1 MRGTLLSD
9 IHSVPAD
16 TEAFLDFAER
26 RGWGDGL
33 PLVPPTAERVQALLD
48 YASGPPE
55 TVVGIVEPARGDAT
69 LEKVAVNAVMAGC
82 RPEYFPAV
90 VAAVRAV
97 CEPRF
102 NLYALNTTTCCATP
116 VLMINGPARQALG
129 VECGYSCLG
138 HNGRANA
145 TIGRALR
152 LVMRNV
158 GGSIPGG
165 VSKSVFG
172 QPGRVSLCFG
182 EWEEK
187 SPWEPFHVR
196 RGFAA
201 HDNVV
206 TAHCATG
213 TQDIADIWAENGEEL
228 IWVLAHSIDWIG
240 NNKVLVKQEQ
250 GEMLLLL
257 CPDFAYKI
265 ARDGLSIG
273 DVQRLLHLY
282 TRTPIERWHR
292 KHWPQLERRGYIENG
307 TVPLCANPEQFLIA
321 VAGGESG
328 HHALNFCTFGL
339 TWSVSEKFDLE
350 PPAIVEGE
358 SCPIPSAR
366 GNERKAKGARRKAG
380 NDRQSK

>member
-1 MRGTLLSD
+1 MRGTLVSES
-9 IHSVPAD
+9 HPVPAD
-16 TEAFLDFAER
+16 VETFLDFAER
-26 RGWGDGL
+26 QGWADGL
-33 PLVPPTAERVQALLD
+33 PLIPPTAERVQAALD
-48 YASGPPE
+48 YVAEAPE
-55 TVVGIVEPARGDAT
+55 TVVGIVEPRRGEAT
-69 LEKVAVNAVMAGC
+69 VEKIAVNAVMAGC
-82 RPEYFPAV
+82 KPEYLPLV

-116 VLMINGPARQALG
+116 ALMVNGPARHALG
-129 VECGYSCLG
+129 IECGYSCLG
-138 HNGRANA
+138 QNGRANA

-158 GGSIPGG
+158 GGAIPGG

-172 QPGRVSLCFG
+172 QPGRISLCFG

-196 RGFAA
+196 RGFGR
-201 HDNVV
+201 DESVV

-213 TQDIADIWAENGEEL
+213 TQDIADIWAETGEEL

-240 NNKVLVKQEQ
+240 NNKVLVPQKD

-265 ARDGLSIG
+265 ARDGLSIP
-273 DVQRLLHLY
+273 DVQRLLYAY
-282 TRTPIERWHR
+282 TLTPIERWHR
-292 KHWPQLERRGYIENG
+292 NHWKKLEERGYVEDG
-307 TVPLCANPEQFLIA
+307 KVPLCASPAQFLIA

-339 TWSVSEKFDLE
+339 TWSVSQAFTLG
-350 PPAIVEGE
+350 PPEGGAAD
-358 SCPIPSAR
+358 SCPLPGGS
-366 GNERKAKGARRKAG
+366 
-380 NDRQSK
+380 

>member
-1 MRGTLLSD
+1 MRGTLTSD
-9 IHSVPAD
+9 THAVP
-16 TEAFLDFAER
+16 TEAEAFYDFAEA

-33 PLVPPTAERVQALLD
+33 PLIPPTPERVQGLL
-48 YASGPPE
+48 E
-55 TVVGIVEPARGDAT
+55 TVDDPPGAVIGVVEPRRGEAT
-69 LEKVAVNAVMAGC
+69 LEKIAINAVMAGC
-82 RPEYFPAV
+82 VPASFPVV

-97 CEPRF
+97 CQPRF

-116 VLMINGPARQALG
+116 ALMINGPARAALG
-129 VECGYSCLG
+129 IECGYSCLG

-158 GGSIPGG
+158 GGSIPGA

-196 RGFAA
+196 RGFARP
-201 HDNVV
+201 DNVV

-213 TQDIADIWAENGEEL
+213 TQDIADIWAESGEEL
-228 IWVLAHSIDWIG
+228 LWVLAHSIDWIG
-240 NNKVLVKQEQ
+240 NNKVLVPQQ
-250 GEMLLLL
+250 DGEVLLLL
-257 CPDFAYKI
+257 CPDFAHKI
-265 ARDGLSIG
+265 ARDGLSIA
-273 DVQRLLHLY
+273 DAQRLLWER

-292 KHWPQLERRGYIENG
+292 NHWHQLEERGYVEDG
-307 TVPLCANPEQFLIA
+307 VVPLCAAPEQFLIA

-328 HHALNFCTFGL
+328 HHALYFCSFGL
-339 TWSVSEKFDLE
+339 TWSVSVPFALQ
-350 PPAIVEGE
+350 PAAVSGE
-358 SCPIPSAR
+358 VCELPQPR
-366 GNERKAKGARRKAG
+366 
-380 NDRQSK
+380 

>member
-1 MRGTLLSD
+1 MRGTLLSE
-9 IHSVPAD
+9 IHSAPAD
-16 TEAFLDFAER
+16 AETFLDFAER
-26 RGWGDGL
+26 QGWGDGL
-33 PLVPPTAERVQALLD
+33 PLIPPTPERVQAMLD
-48 YASGPPE
+48 AVAE
-55 TVVGIVEPARGDAT
+55 TPDVVAGIVEPQRGEAT
-69 LEKVAVNAVMAGC
+69 IEKIAINAVMAGC
-82 RPEYFPAV
+82 KPEYFPAV

-97 CEPRF
+97 CDPRF

-116 VLMINGPARQALG
+116 ALMINGPARHALG
-129 VECGYSCLG
+129 IECGYSCLG

-152 LVMRNV
+152 LVMRNI
-158 GGSIPGG
+158 GGAIPGG
-165 VSKSVFG
+165 VSKSTFG

-196 RGFAA
+196 RGFQRD
-201 HDNVV
+201 DNVV

-213 TQDIADIWAENGEEL
+213 TQDIADVWAETGEEL

-240 NNKVLVKQEQ
+240 NNKVLVPQKE

-265 ARDGLSIG
+265 ARDGLSIA
-273 DVQRLLHLY
+273 DVQRMLY
-282 TRTPIERWHR
+282 EQTRTPIERWHR
-292 KHWPQLERRGYIENG
+292 NHWPKLEQRGYVEDG
-307 TVPLCANPEQFLIA
+307 TVPLCATPEQFLIA

-339 TWSVSEKFDLE
+339 TRSVSETFALA
-350 PPAIVEGE
+350 PATVAEGE
-358 SCPIPSAR
+358 SCPLPEPRS
-366 GNERKAKGARRKAG
+366 
-380 NDRQSK
+380 